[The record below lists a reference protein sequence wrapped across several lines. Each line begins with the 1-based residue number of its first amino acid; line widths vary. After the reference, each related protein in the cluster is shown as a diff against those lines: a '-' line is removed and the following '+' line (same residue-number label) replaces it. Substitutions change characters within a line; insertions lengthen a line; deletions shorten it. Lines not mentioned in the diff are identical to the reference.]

1 MLYTFTFTIFA
12 HVDISLCEW
21 INVSSKSN
29 IRTFLDDDVNVLLGI
44 CGVVICDNC
53 VVISGDVG
61 LGKWEEMILMLEERE
76 RQKERKGFVKGGCG
90 VNEKNVDDD
99 IVNADIGW
107 EGYRD
112 VGKDD
117 VEEDCSLLSFVV
129 VVDEEHDLSG
139 VVIWN
144 EGIVVFVKW
153 SFVMERGVNRRGSRC
168 FLEVFLRGLR
178 VGWMCLKSW
187 GDTL

>member
-1 MLYTFTFTIFA
+1 M
-12 HVDISLCEW
+12 SLCEW

-29 IRTFLDDDVNVLLGI
+29 IRTFLDDVNVLVGI
-44 CGVVICDNC
+44 CGVVMCDNC

-61 LGKWEEMILMLEERE
+61 LGKWEEMMFTLEERE

-90 VNEKNVDDD
+90 VNEKIVDDD

-139 VVIWN
+139 VVMWN